1 VLGKWLARGCD
12 VLLLDEPTR
21 GIDVGA
27 KVEVYRLLR
36 ELTEEGL
43 AILLVS
49 SDMPEILGLSDRV
62 AVMRRGR
69 IVGSF
74 DDANVSEEEVIRLAL
89 GAEETAHVSV
99 G

>member
-1 VLGKWLARGCD
+1 VLGKWLSRGCD

-36 ELTEEGL
+36 ELTDEGL
-43 AILLVS
+43 AVLLIS
-49 SDMPEILGLSDRV
+49 SDMPEVLGLSDRV

-69 IVGSF
+69 LVGTF
-74 DDANVSEEEVIRLAL
+74 EDANVSEEKVIRLAL
-89 GAEETAHVSV
+89 GAEETAHVDI